1 MKKLRPGEMVQIKTV
16 EELLGVVNE
25 ESAMDIEI
33 YKISSFKGHPFKV
46 LDDDKML
53 ELVESIKARRYDMKK
68 MYQKIM
74 HLEERNLKEN
84 SFKNHHF
91 KTIHRWKKAGALLME
106 GVLLLSVAGCEKKKK
121 VSEAA
126 STQEIL
132 KESHSLED
140 YVAEGVTAPENFDTM
155 IYPLEALTVEY
166 YSQRLPYYTEGVD
179 TDSFWFSMAVLS
191 SLLSE
196 KEYVTPIL
204 SEEYNYYEQKEMD
217 AFASALY
224 VDYAKGLFSMPELGE
239 GNAYADYDEELEKYG
254 LLNGNIGYLSIYITG
269 CNSGEDQ
276 YILDTQLISKET
288 NHTLAEFQITVVPK
302 EDYESGDLFAYSVS
316 DFIVLRDLAS
326 ENMTENTEEKG
337 PTAEDDYD
345 EVDGE
350 EITEAVGGETEPG
363 SDEDWES
370 QVTIDQEEAL
380 ALAKGYLGDEDATY
394 TYKEMVTIGE
404 FEYYDFSVSG
414 SSSTSTDVLVCVNG
428 IDVVSGVQNEDGSW
442 SFDQ

>member
-1 MKKLRPGEMVQIKTV
+1 M
-16 EELLGVVNE
+16 
-25 ESAMDIEI
+25 
-33 YKISSFKGHPFKV
+33 
-46 LDDDKML
+46 
-53 ELVESIKARRYDMKK
+53 
-68 MYQKIM
+68 
-74 HLEERNLKEN
+74 
-84 SFKNHHF
+84 
-91 KTIHRWKKAGALLME
+91 
-106 GVLLLSVAGCEKKKK
+106 
-121 VSEAA
+121 
-126 STQEIL
+126 
-132 KESHSLED
+132 
-140 YVAEGVTAPENFDTM
+140 AEGVTAPENFDTM

-166 YSQRLPYYTEGVD
+166 YSQRLPYYTVGVD